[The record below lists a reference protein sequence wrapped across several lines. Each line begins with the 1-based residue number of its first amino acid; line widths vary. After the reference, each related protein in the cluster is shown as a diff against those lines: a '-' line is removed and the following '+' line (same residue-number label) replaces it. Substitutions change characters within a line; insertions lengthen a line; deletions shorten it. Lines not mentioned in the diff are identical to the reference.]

1 LEDYADFA
9 PPILHVVLAQ
19 VDSVQQNLSFRPVV
33 KPRQKLSP
41 ESFFQFCYYQLMPMF
56 HTDAE

>member
-19 VDSVQQNLSFRPVV
+19 VDSVQQNLPFRPVV

-41 ESFFQFCYYQLMPMF
+41 ESFFRFC
-56 HTDAE
+56 